1 MENQGFLK
9 EYHKKRNF
17 ELSPEPIGKRK
28 IKQDNEIFVIQKHQA
43 SHLHYDFRLAVEG
56 VLKSWA
62 VPKGPSMNPD
72 DKRLAIPTEDHPL
85 EYANFEGNIPE
96 GQYGG
101 GTVMLWDTGTYQ
113 NVRKDKK
120 GNLIPMKDQIEN
132 GLANFILNGK
142 RLKGGFS
149 LIRFQKGKD
158 EKWILKKSD
167 DAEADEG
174 KNLTD
179 TEHTSVLTGRT
190 LDQIKKDFPPNV
202 LGGE

>member
-1 MENQGFLK
+1 MENQEFLK

-28 IKQDNEIFVIQKHQA
+28 IKQDKEIFVIQKHQA
-43 SHLHYDFRLAVEG
+43 SHLHYDLRLAVDG

-62 VPKGPSMNPD
+62 VPKGPSRDPD
-72 DKRLAIPTEDHPL
+72 EKRLAIPTEDHPM
-85 EYANFEGNIPE
+85 EYADFEGSIPE
-96 GQYGG
+96 DQYGG
-101 GTVMLWDTGTYQ
+101 GTVMLWDAGTYQ

-132 GLANFILNGK
+132 GHANFILNGK

-158 EKWILKKSD
+158 EKWFLKKVD
-167 DAEADEG
+167 DKEADEG

-179 TEHTSVLTGRT
+179 TKNLSVLTGRT
-190 LDQIKKDFPPNV
+190 MDQIKKDISLKV
-202 LGGE
+202 LGDE